1 MGFIAPILSVAGTA
15 IQVYSKYQAASYE
28 ADMQK
33 YNAQVAETQ
42 AQQKRME
49 TRESIRRQRSEADR
63 FKDTQRAAFAKAGIT
78 GTGTPLAVMSQ
89 TAADLELAA
98 LDTAYSGESQA
109 QSLMQ
114 RAAVNRSNAKMTKF
128 GRNVVLATDGITIG
142 KNLLTKGKIG
152 L

>member
-1 MGFIAPILSVAGTA
+1 MAFVAPIAALAGGA
-15 IQVYSKYQAASYE
+15 ISMYSQYQAASYE

>member
-1 MGFIAPILSVAGTA
+1 MAFVAPIAALAGGA
-15 IQVYSKYQAASYE
+15 ISMYSQYQAASYE

-98 LDTAYSGESQA
+98 LDAAYSGESQA

-114 RAAVNRSNAKMTKF
+114 RAAVNRSSAKMTKF
-128 GRNVVLATDGITIG
+128 GRNVGLFSGGIKTGTNVLASM
-142 KNLLTKGKIG
+142 K
-152 L
+152 